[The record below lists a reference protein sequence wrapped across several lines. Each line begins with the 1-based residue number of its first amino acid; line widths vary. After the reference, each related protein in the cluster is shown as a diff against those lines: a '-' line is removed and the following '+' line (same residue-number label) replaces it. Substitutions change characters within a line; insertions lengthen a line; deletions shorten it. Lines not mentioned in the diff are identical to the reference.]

1 MRWTRMTE
9 SGGEHG
15 KPHSP
20 KNRGGGLQAYCEIEN
35 RVATGV
41 QSYRSL
47 LALEVTANTN
57 ASECILTVDNEF

>member
-1 MRWTRMTE
+1 MA
-9 SGGEHG
+9 
-15 KPHSP
+15 SP
-20 KNRGGGLQAYCEIEN
+20 TVTKIGGGGIQTYCEIGN

-47 LALEVTANTN
+47 LPLEVTANAN